1 MMKMSFVGI
10 SRAAQSNFFK
20 LMRILS
26 FLPIRVICIMQIE
39 LNKVSLQ
46 FANHETMHSKPKE
59 K

>member
-1 MMKMSFVGI
+1 
-10 SRAAQSNFFK
+10 

>member
-26 FLPIRVICIMQIE
+26 FLPIRVIYIMQIE
-39 LNKVSLQ
+39 LNKVLLQ
-46 FANHETMHSKPKE
+46 FANHETMHYKPKE